1 MAAKLLDLKSAIKN
15 SALKA
20 TYSVF
25 QRPFES
31 FMGIRGLNR
40 AYDIV
45 CSLPKERNFFDR
57 ALEALDGSYQISSE
71 ELKKIP
77 ADGPLIVVAN
87 HPMGGLDGIV
97 LGALL
102 CRVRPDVKLM
112 ANYLLGYM
120 TEMHPWLISVN
131 PFGGREATASNLSA
145 MKETIRHLKNG
156 GCIATFPSGTVSH
169 FQPRTMSITDP
180 EWNTN
185 LAALARKTNATI
197 LPIYF
202 SGRNSNFFQ
211 LAGLIHPRLRTVLL
225 IRELLRKARR
235 ETVRMRIGSPLVP
248 RKIAAFETDEELTA
262 WMRLNT
268 YILAQK
274 KSLEKSKSENSVD
287 NSFFQFGRI
296 KNICNKILPRKKPL
310 QDLIL
315 PIDPELM
322 QREIDEL
329 PESAKLVAGER
340 VSVYAAYAWQI
351 KWTMLEIGRLR
362 EKTFREIGEG
372 TGKSVDTDEYDQYY
386 MHIFMW
392 DAENKKIMGAYR
404 VGHVDK
410 IVESI
415 GPQGLYA
422 TTLFK
427 IRPELL
433 EKMGNAL
440 EMGRSFVTSEYQK
453 KRSTLAILWRGI
465 GEYLARNPQYK
476 TLYGPVSI
484 TTEYNSISKD
494 LMVQFLSQHKT
505 SPELAK
511 FVKAKTPPKVK
522 LNYDDK
528 KAISCARGD
537 IDKISALISEIEL
550 DNKGIPVL
558 LKHYLRLNGE
568 LLAFNVDKSFND
580 CIDGLIMVDMCKT
593 DPKLLKSYMGLKEAI
608 AYRKYHGLETPE
620 LAAEARRQDL
630 ENAKSETENA
640 IKADTQS

>member
-1 MAAKLLDLKSAIKN
+1 MANDSKLIDLKSAIKN
-15 SALKA
+15 PFFK
-20 TYSVF
+20 TVYSVF

-31 FMGIRGLNR
+31 FMGIRGINT
-40 AYDIV
+40 AYEII
-45 CSLPKERNFFDR
+45 CSLSKERNFFDR
-57 ALEALDGSYQISSE
+57 ALSALDGSYQVASQ

-77 ADGPLIVVAN
+77 KDGPLIVVAN

-102 CRVRPDVKLM
+102 CQVRPDVKLM

-120 TEMHPWLISVN
+120 NEMHPWLIAVN
-131 PFGGREATASNLSA
+131 PFGGKEATASNLSA
-145 MKETIRHLKNG
+145 MKDTIRHLRNG

-169 FQPRTMSITDP
+169 FQPRTMSICDP

-185 LAALARKTNATI
+185 LAALARKTGATI

-211 LAGLIHPRLRTVLL
+211 LAGLIHPKLRTALL
-225 IRELLRKARR
+225 MRELLKKAKR
-235 ETVRMRIGSPLVP
+235 ETVKMRIGSPLLP

-274 KSLEKSKSENSVD
+274 KIEEDVKSENPAV
-287 NSFFQFGRI
+287 NSFFQFGHI
-296 KNICNKILPRKKPL
+296 KNLCNKILPRKKL
-310 QDLIL
+310 MQDLIL
-315 PIDPELM
+315 PIDPVLM
-322 QREIDEL
+322 QSEIDEL
-329 PESAKLVAGER
+329 PESAKLVSGER
-340 VSVYAAYAWQI
+340 VTVYAAYNWQI

-362 EKTFREIGEG
+362 EKTFREVGEG

-392 DAENKKIMGAYR
+392 DSENKKIMGAYR

-410 IVESI
+410 IVNSI

-433 EKMGNAL
+433 VKMGSAL

-453 KRSTLAILWRGI
+453 KRSTLAILWKGI

-505 SPELAK
+505 SADLAK

-528 KAISCARGD
+528 KAISCAGGD
-537 IDKISALISEIEL
+537 IDKISALISEIEV

-568 LLAFNVDKSFND
+568 LLAFNVDKSFNN

-608 AYRKYHGLETPE
+608 AYRKYHGLESPE
-620 LAAEARRQDL
+620 LESELRAAKLSQT
-630 ENAKSETENA
+630 TE
-640 IKADTQS
+640 S

>member
-1 MAAKLLDLKSAIKN
+1 MAKKLIDLKSYIKN
-15 SALKA
+15 PFLRGL
-20 TYSVF
+20 YGLF

-31 FMGIRGLNR
+31 FMGIRDLNR
-40 AYDIV
+40 SYEV
-45 CSLPKERNFFDR
+45 LRSLSGERNFFDR
-57 ALEALDGSYQISSE
+57 ALSSLDGSYQVSGH

-77 ADGPLIVVAN
+77 KEGPLIVVAN

-102 CRVRPDVKLM
+102 CQVRPDVKLL
-112 ANYLLGYM
+112 ANYLLGHM
-120 TEMHPWLISVN
+120 EEIKPWLIPVD
-131 PFGGREATASNLSA
+131 PFGGNAATSSNISA
-145 MKETIRHLKNG
+145 MKDTIRHLKKG
-156 GCIATFPSGTVSH
+156 GCIATFPSGTVSY
-169 FQPRTMSITDP
+169 FQPRNMSVSDP

-185 LAALARKTNATI
+185 LATLARKTGATI

-202 SGRNSNFFQ
+202 RGRNSNFFQ
-211 LAGLIHPRLRTVLL
+211 LAGLLHPRLRTALL
-225 IRELLRKARR
+225 VRELVRKAKR
-235 ETVRMRIGSPLVP
+235 ETVRMRIGSPLLP

-274 KSLEKSKSENSVD
+274 KLEEEAKREASAV
-287 NSFFQFGRI
+287 NSFFQFGHI
-296 KNICNKILPRKKPL
+296 KSLYNKIMPRKKPM

-315 PIDPELM
+315 PIDPALM
-322 QREIDEL
+322 QPEIDEL
-329 PESAKLVAGER
+329 PESAKLVSGER

-362 EKTFREIGEG
+362 EKTFREVGEG

-392 DAENKKIMGAYR
+392 DSENKKIMGAYR

-410 IVESI
+410 IVHSI

-427 IRPELL
+427 MRPELL
-433 EKMGNAL
+433 EKMGHAL

-465 GEYLARNPQYK
+465 GVYLARNPQYK

-505 SPELAK
+505 SADLAK
-511 FVKAKTPPKVK
+511 FVKAKTPPKVR

-528 KAISCARGD
+528 KAISCAGGD
-537 IDKISALISEIEL
+537 IDKISALISEIEV

-568 LLAFNVDKSFND
+568 LLAFNVDKSFNN

-608 AYRKYHGLETPE
+608 AYRKYHGLDTPE
-620 LAAEARRQDL
+620 LEAEL
-630 ENAKSETENA
+630 
-640 IKADTQS
+640 KAQEEANRPKES